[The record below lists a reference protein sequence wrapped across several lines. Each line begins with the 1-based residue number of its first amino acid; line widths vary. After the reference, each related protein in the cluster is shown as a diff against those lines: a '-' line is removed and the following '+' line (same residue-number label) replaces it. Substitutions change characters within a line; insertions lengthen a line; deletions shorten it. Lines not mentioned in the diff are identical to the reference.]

1 MRPDRPIP
9 PLLQMARSPS
19 RATSDQPATKRQGS
33 KPLKRAKFTVIDPT
47 RYGST
52 HLTATAGTFGAEVWV
67 AQDRDGA
74 ERTTVGGGRERD
86 IWQDRDP
93 EADRTTSTSDE
104 TSSEDGVALDE
115 AEILSRHDDHSTIAK
130 RGGPVTED
138 LPPLSLSADEE
149 SLHVR
154 DDKKRDLDILAS
166 LLGNQETLAWEP
178 DSDLEELAWENS
190 DKRRNELEVET
201 DADGSSPETEIAQP
215 EHAPWDVEETPVKAA
230 PLKEMFAPHPDE
242 CA

>member
-1 MRPDRPIP
+1 MRPDRPIL
-9 PLLQMARSPS
+9 PLPQMACSPS
-19 RATSDQPATKRQGS
+19 RTTSDQPAPKRKGS

-52 HLTATAGTFGAEVWV
+52 HLTATTGTFGAEVWV

-86 IWQDRDP
+86 IWHDRDT

-104 TSSEDGVALDE
+104 ISSEDGVALDG
-115 AEILSRHDDHSTIAK
+115 AEMLSRHDDHSTIAK
-130 RGGPVTED
+130 RGGPVTEG

-149 SLHVR
+149 SLHIR

-201 DADGSSPETEIAQP
+201 DADGSSTETEMAQA

-230 PLKEMFAPHPDE
+230 PLKEMFAPRPDE